1 MHFQRRAHP
10 HELTNFGPH
19 RIPDIIAVSISG
31 RKTRALFDRY
41 NIISEADV
49 QGAANRLEQYAE
61 RRKKLKPALEMAT
74 IMATA

>member
-1 MHFQRRAHP
+1 M
-10 HELTNFGPH
+10 
-19 RIPDIIAVSISG
+19 SISG